1 MAKENDI
8 LRELDYM
15 IEKENGILDLTD
27 NKDRDAHLMALG
39 QIMALVSLKYSIQNN
54 DWLYKRHLKEK
65 ESEK

>member
-39 QIMALVSLKYSIQNN
+39 QIMALVSLKYSIQYN